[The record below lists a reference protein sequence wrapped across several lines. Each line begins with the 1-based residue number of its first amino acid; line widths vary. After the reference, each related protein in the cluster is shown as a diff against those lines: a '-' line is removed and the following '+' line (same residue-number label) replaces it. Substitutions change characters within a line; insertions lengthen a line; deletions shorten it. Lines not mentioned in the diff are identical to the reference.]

1 MEWYCAVWNCDE
13 LKSSMG
19 ANYIYERICEGD
31 TTLTFDIDVIDEFQ
45 EELNEKVKNIE
56 VSRGSGFVII
66 GCTYDNAE
74 KVYEKVM
81 ELSKKHGLSFYEP
94 QNMTYRF

>member
-13 LKSSMG
+13 LKSSMS
-19 ANYIYERICEGD
+19 ANYRYESICEGD
-31 TTLTFDIDVIDEFQ
+31 TSLTFDIDVIDEFQ

>member
-13 LKSSMG
+13 LKSSMS
-19 ANYIYERICEGD
+19 ANYIYESICEGD
-31 TTLTFDIDVIDEFQ
+31 TSLTFDIDVIDEFQ

-56 VSRGSGFVII
+56 VSRGTGFVII

>member
-13 LKSSMG
+13 LKSSMS
-19 ANYIYERICEGD
+19 ANYIYESICEGD
-31 TTLTFDIDVIDEFQ
+31 TSLTFDIDVIDEFQ